1 MWRLL
6 MYHPGMRNLALVLL
20 VVVAA
25 CGKKSDSESSSS
37 GGGGGKVASCNS
49 ESMHSCRE
57 YRDGNLALGTESIE
71 KLCTVVDKAA
81 KFSNTACPAGAIGSC
96 KMNEGKDYFYEGY
109 PLADKM
115 EEGCK
120 SMGGTFAK

>member
-1 MWRLL
+1 
-6 MYHPGMRNLALVLL
+6 MRNLALVLL
-20 VVVAA
+20 VLAAA
-25 CGKKSDSESSSS
+25 CGKKSEST
-37 GGGGGKVASCNS
+37 GGGETGGKVASCNS

-71 KLCTVVDKAA
+71 KLCTAVDKAA
-81 KFSNTACPAGAIGSC
+81 KFTNTACPTGAIGTC
-96 KMNEGKDYFYEGY
+96 KFNEGKDYFYAGY